1 MEILQSYN
9 NDRQGNDCLIIESIA
24 LIRVTFGFYIVIRAT
39 QVIGGWTGN
48 PVETR
53 YGNFRSHEEAKA
65 YFNEL
70 YEQIK

>member
-9 NDRQGNDCLIIESIA
+9 NDRQGNDCLIVESIA
-24 LIRVTFGFYIVIRAT
+24 LIRVTSGFYIVIHAT
-39 QVIGGWTGN
+39 QIIGGWTGN

-53 YGNFRSHEEAKA
+53 YGNFRSYEEAKA